1 MSNNKLIRN
10 SKIKKKAKELYPENK
25 ECYNAFLQGSEYADN
40 NPVDVWKSIRQIPKA
55 DNRIKVLITVSG
67 EAMVTKDKITKNWN
81 YIVARF
87 SVYCW
92 TYLDYLI
99 PKDILSKK

>member
-25 ECYNAFLQGSEYADN
+25 ECTEYADN
-40 NPVDVWKSIRQIPKA
+40 NPVDVWKSPRQIPKA

-67 EAMVTKDKITKNWN
+67 EAMVTRDKITKNWN
-81 YIVARF
+81 YIVAEL
-87 SVYCW
+87 SIYCW

>member
-1 MSNNKLIRN
+1 
-10 SKIKKKAKELYPENK
+10 
-25 ECYNAFLQGSEYADN
+25 
-40 NPVDVWKSIRQIPKA
+40 
-55 DNRIKVLITVSG
+55 
-67 EAMVTKDKITKNWN
+67 MVTRDKITKNWN
-81 YIVARF
+81 YIVARL